1 MNELYGGARISYIFH
16 DIFARALEDV
26 NPFDGLTDQVH
37 CDVVHVIFGEGRRD
51 DFFCFWK

>member
-37 CDVVHVIFGEGRRD
+37 CDVVHVIFIAYYVSSNL
-51 DFFCFWK
+51 CVV